1 MQPCVLSPPVPAPV
15 VGPQA
20 LNRPFYEKPGPAP
33 SSGKASDDTYIDDAA
48 GAEAATKKSNNLIG
62 KATHM
67 ALLEAPVLD
76 TLGGIPL
83 PGSVYTNASNNRNKL
98 NQGGF
103 NDDASSQKGAA
114 DLLQPWPPTHSKLA
128 DGRWWTSAG
137 LFTHTIAPAAA
148 RSLLGVV
155 STSSDGKKTHDS
167 SNISSRSASS
177 GPSSNGCSPTTQQE
191 FLRGVARSVDPAYA
205 EPSLGPSWLLSRARP
220 APVLHQRSTKC
231 SNGAHHAANAP
242 LFRGYR

>member
-1 MQPCVLSPPVPAPV
+1 VPAPV
-15 VGPQA
+15 AGPQA

-33 SSGKASDDTYIDDAA
+33 SSGKPSDDTYIVDAA
-48 GAEAATKKSNNLIG
+48 GTAAATKKSNNLIG

-76 TLGGIPL
+76 TLGVIPL
-83 PGSVYTNASNNRNKL
+83 SGSVCTNASSNRDKL
-98 NQGGF
+98 NDDGL
-103 NDDASSQKGAA
+103 NDDASSQNGAP

-137 LFTHTIAPAAA
+137 LFTHTVAPTAA

-155 STSSDGKKTHDS
+155 STSSDGKKNHDS
-167 SNISSRSASS
+167 SNISSQSASS
-177 GPSSNGCSPTTQQE
+177 DPSSSGGSSITEQE
-191 FLRGVARSVDPAYA
+191 FMPGVARSVDPAYV

-231 SNGAHHAANAP
+231 SNGAYRAANAP
-242 LFRGYR
+242 FFRGYR